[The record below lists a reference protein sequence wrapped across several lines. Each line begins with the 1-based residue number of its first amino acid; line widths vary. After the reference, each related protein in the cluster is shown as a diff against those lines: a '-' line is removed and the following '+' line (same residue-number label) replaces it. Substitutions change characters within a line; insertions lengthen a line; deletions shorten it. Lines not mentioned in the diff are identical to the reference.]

1 MFCRI
6 RLNRNGSWLWTPIF
20 HREESSE
27 RSVNYGGWEKKRNR
41 FLHRERKTKGVFY
54 LNRAV
59 ILAGARTAF
68 GKFGGALAPLNAS
81 DLGAIAVKGALEK
94 ANITPNEVDEVILGT
109 VLQGGQGQI
118 PSRQAALKAGLPTAV
133 KTETINK
140 VCASGM
146 RAVTLA
152 DQLIRLGDEEVI
164 IAGGM
169 ESMSNA
175 PYYLM
180 NGRTGLRMGDST
192 MIDGMLYDG
201 LTCAFYQA
209 RPHMGS
215 YGNATATTFSLSR
228 EEQDAWSVR
237 SHERALGAIEKGYF
251 AEEIV
256 PVEIPQRKGEPL
268 SVSTDEAPRV
278 GTSMEA
284 LAKLKPAFDKD
295 GTITAGNAP
304 GVNDGACALVVMTE
318 ERAARE
324 GRKPLAIIIGHEAL
338 ALEPENFPQTPGLV
352 INKLLKKTGKIIADI
367 DLIEINE
374 AFAAVALV
382 SNQLAELDA
391 EKVNVNGG
399 AVALGHPIG
408 ASGARIILTLAHEL
422 QRRGGGTGI
431 AAICSGGGQGDAIM
445 IEVPKTGGHK

>member
-1 MFCRI
+1 M
-6 RLNRNGSWLWTPIF
+6 
-20 HREESSE
+20 
-27 RSVNYGGWEKKRNR
+27 
-41 FLHRERKTKGVFY
+41 FY

-68 GKFGGALAPLNAS
+68 GKFGGSLAALHAS
-81 DLGAIAVKGALEK
+81 DLGAIAIKGALEK
-94 ANITPNEVDEVILGT
+94 ANLASDQVNEVILGS

-118 PSRQAALKAGLPTAV
+118 PSRQAAIKADLPINV

-164 IAGGM
+164 VAGGM

-175 PYYLM
+175 PYYLL

-192 MIDGMLYDG
+192 MVDGMLYDG
-201 LTCAFYQA
+201 LTCAFDKA
-209 RPHMGS
+209 RPHMGN
-215 YGNATATTFSLSR
+215 YGNTTAKRFSLSR

-237 SHERALGAIEKGYF
+237 SHERALTAIEKGYF

-268 SVSTDEAPRV
+268 VVDTDEAPRA
-278 GTSMEA
+278 GTSLEV

-304 GVNDGACALVVMTE
+304 GVNDGACALVVMSE

-324 GRKPLAIIIGHEAL
+324 GREPLAIILGHEEL
-338 ALEPENFPQTPGLV
+338 AIEPENFPQTPGLV
-352 INKLLKKTGKIIADI
+352 INKLLTKTNKSLADI
-367 DLIEINE
+367 DLFEINE

-382 SNQLAELDA
+382 STQLADLDA
-391 EKVNVNGG
+391 DKVNVNGG

-408 ASGARIILTLAHEL
+408 ASGARIILTLAQEL
-422 QRRGGGTGI
+422 KRRGGGIGI

-445 IEVPKTGGHK
+445 IEVPKQGD

>member
-1 MFCRI
+1 M
-6 RLNRNGSWLWTPIF
+6 
-20 HREESSE
+20 
-27 RSVNYGGWEKKRNR
+27 
-41 FLHRERKTKGVFY
+41 FY

-68 GKFGGALAPLNAS
+68 GKFGGSLSTLSAS
-81 DLGAIAVKGALEK
+81 DLGAIAIKGALEK
-94 ANITPNEVDEVILGT
+94 AQIAPDAVGEVILGS

-118 PSRQAALKAGLPTAV
+118 PSRQASLKAELPVAV

-175 PYYLM
+175 PYYLQ

-192 MIDGMLYDG
+192 MVDGMLYDG
-201 LTCAFYQA
+201 LTCAFHQA
-209 RPHMGS
+209 RPPMGS
-215 YGNATATTFSLSR
+215 YGNKAASEFSLSR
-228 EEQDAWSVR
+228 QEQDAWAVR
-237 SHERALGAIEKGYF
+237 SHERAIAAIEQGYF

-256 PVEIPQRKGEPL
+256 PVQIAQRKGDPL
-268 SVSTDEAPRV
+268 VVNTDEAPRP
-278 GTSMEA
+278 GTTQEVLS
-284 LAKLKPAFDKD
+284 KLKPAFEKD
-295 GTITAGNAP
+295 GSITAGNAP
-304 GVNDGACALVVMTE
+304 GVNDGACALVIMNE
-318 ERAARE
+318 DRAIRE
-324 GRKPLAIIIGHEAL
+324 GREPLAVIIGHAEL
-338 ALEPENFPQTPGLV
+338 AIEPENFPQTPGLV
-352 INKLLKKTGKIIADI
+352 INSLLKKTGKSLADI

-374 AFAAVALV
+374 AFAAVALI
-382 SNQLAELDA
+382 SNQLADLDA

-422 QRRGGGTGI
+422 KRRGGGIGI

-445 IEVPKTGGHK
+445 IEVPKQRGHE

>member
-1 MFCRI
+1 M
-6 RLNRNGSWLWTPIF
+6 
-20 HREESSE
+20 
-27 RSVNYGGWEKKRNR
+27 
-41 FLHRERKTKGVFY
+41 
-54 LNRAV
+54 NRAV

-68 GKFGGALAPLNAS
+68 GKFGGSLSAVHAS
-81 DLGAIAVKGALEK
+81 DLGATAIKGALEK
-94 ANITPNEVDEVILGT
+94 SNVRLDEVDEVILGS

-118 PSRQAALKAGLPTAV
+118 PSRQAAIKANLPIGV

-164 IAGGM
+164 VAGGM

-175 PYYLM
+175 PYYLL

-192 MIDGMLYDG
+192 MVDGMLYDG
-201 LTCAFYQA
+201 LTCAFDPA

-215 YGNATATTFSLSR
+215 YGNSTAKEFSLSR

-237 SHERALGAIEKGYF
+237 SHERALAAMDKGYF

-268 SVSTDEAPRV
+268 VVIKDEAPRP
-278 GTSMEA
+278 GTSLEI

-304 GVNDGACALVVMTE
+304 GVNDGACALVMMNE
-318 ERAARE
+318 ERAIRE
-324 GRKPLAIIIGHEAL
+324 GREPLAIIIGHEEL
-338 ALEPENFPQTPGLV
+338 AIEPENFPQTPGLV
-352 INKLLKKTGKIIADI
+352 INKLLKKTNKSLADI
-367 DLIEINE
+367 DLFEINE

-382 SNQLAELDA
+382 SKQLADLDA

-408 ASGARIILTLAHEL
+408 ASGARIILTLAQEL
-422 QRRGGGTGI
+422 KRRGGGIGI

-445 IEVPKTGGHK
+445 IEVPKTGGLN

>member
-1 MFCRI
+1 M
-6 RLNRNGSWLWTPIF
+6 NRT
-20 HREESSE
+20 
-27 RSVNYGGWEKKRNR
+27 
-41 FLHRERKTKGVFY
+41 
-54 LNRAV
+54 V
-59 ILAGARTAF
+59 IVAGARTAF
-68 GKFGGALAPLNAS
+68 GKFGGSLSAKSAS
-81 DLGAIAVKGALEK
+81 DLGAVAIKWALGK
-94 ANITPNEVDEVILGT
+94 ANVPAAEVDEIILGT

-118 PSRQAALKAGLPTAV
+118 PSRQASIKAGVPTSV

-164 IAGGM
+164 VAGGM

-175 PYYLM
+175 PYYLL

-192 MIDGMLYDG
+192 MVDGMIYDG
-201 LTCAFYQA
+201 LSCAFDQV

-215 YGNATATTFSLSR
+215 YGNATAAEFSLSR
-228 EEQDAWSVR
+228 EEQDAWSAR
-237 SHERALGAIEKGYF
+237 SHARALTAIDKGYF

-256 PVEIPQRKGEPL
+256 PVEVLQRKGESL
-268 SVSTDEAPRV
+268 LVEIDEAPRT
-278 GTSMEA
+278 GTTVEA

-304 GVNDGACALVVMTE
+304 GVNDGACALVLMN
-318 ERAARE
+318 E
-324 GRKPLAIIIGHEAL
+324 GRALREDKEILAVIIGHAEMAI
-338 ALEPENFPQTPGLV
+338 EPKDFPQTPGLV
-352 INKLLKKTGKIIADI
+352 ITKLLEKTGKTLAAI

-382 SNQLAELDA
+382 SNQLAGLDL

-422 QRRGGGTGI
+422 KRRGGGIGI

-445 IEVPKTGGHK
+445 IEVPKAKGNV